1 MCHPNV
7 LDVCSSRESFN
18 SFGGI
23 SRSRW
28 DCRLVCAILM
38 YWTCV
43 LLGNPFNSFG
53 GISRSRVG
61 IVD

>member
-43 LLGNPFNSFG
+43 LLVNPLILLVEYPG
-53 GISRSRVG
+53 QGLG
-61 IVD
+61 L